1 MTSKNSVVLK
11 TKHTKKMAKS
21 TQKLSKILIVNATA
35 TGDIP
40 LKSTSK
46 TTSRHLKH
54 LYQPHLM
61 PMARNPYSTSSL
73 AKTDWT
79 N

>member
-1 MTSKNSVVLK
+1 
-11 TKHTKKMAKS
+11 MAKS

-46 TTSRHLKH
+46 TTSTHLKLKLKH
-54 LYQPHLM
+54 RPHLM